1 MTDEIPQI
9 KLKKRGSY
17 NERLADLLLQRAK
30 IQRELAAINGGFAA
44 QMRALLEERD
54 RLTAA
59 ESEKQAEK
67 DAQ

>member
-30 IQRELAAINGGFAA
+30 IHRELGAINGGFAA
-44 QMRALLEERD
+44 QWRALAEERKKMK
-54 RLTAA
+54 AA
-59 ESEKQAEK
+59 ESEKQTEK